1 LRHILLGHSSF
12 QAEFCLDRLEKSLAA
27 LGTDVALLK
36 AQHPD
41 PAKSKAGA
49 STSKDVVA
57 MPLNR
62 SARITATPAPKRVR
76 PANPSCRGGASS
88 LLRLTQTASSRLPS
102 APALTEWMS
111 QAASVMLPV
120 TGPLASSWDAR

>member
-1 LRHILLGHSSF
+1 
-12 QAEFCLDRLEKSLAA
+12 
-27 LGTDVALLK
+27 
-36 AQHPD
+36 
-41 PAKSKAGA
+41 
-49 STSKDVVA
+49 

-62 SARITATPAPKRVR
+62 SARITTSPAPKRVR

-88 LLRLTQTASSRLPS
+88 LLRLTQTSSSRLPS
-102 APALTEWMS
+102 APALTDWMS

>member
-1 LRHILLGHSSF
+1 
-12 QAEFCLDRLEKSLAA
+12 
-27 LGTDVALLK
+27 
-36 AQHPD
+36 
-41 PAKSKAGA
+41 
-49 STSKDVVA
+49 

-62 SARITATPAPKRVR
+62 SARITSTPAPKRVR

-88 LLRLTQTASSRLPS
+88 LLRLPS